1 MSAAV
6 AHVVAA
12 GEVTVGPG
20 RPRARRI
27 DWPEIAAVAPV
38 LAGTMQRY
46 LAQIAVSLRP
56 ASVRAADRMLRQFA
70 DFVTNESPRIVR
82 LVDVERVHVE
92 GFKRHL
98 GTRLS
103 QNKTGRTLSPTTIRI
118 TLGTLRTFFERVSE
132 WDYPDAPKRV
142 LIFNGD
148 LPTPDEPLPKFLSD
162 PDAAKLMRAA
172 ADADPVRRLVINML
186 ARTGLRV
193 GEFCQ
198 LQADAVVEMSGR
210 HWLRVPIGKLHNDR
224 YVPLHPQLV
233 ELLDDHQRHRSDDLD
248 RLIVF
253 NGRRLDRHIVSRM
266 VRRVAKAAGIGHVHP
281 HQLRHT
287 LATQAINRGMSL
299 EAIAAMLGHKT
310 LRMTLVYAR
319 IADRT
324 VADAYDRV
332 ASEVDA
338 LYTNRPGSDPPREAP
353 PRWRTSLP
361 SSTRNCSA
369 TATAT
374 GHPSSTASSNRS
386 ANPAPTSRPTRRSFR
401 SSKPNATMPP
411 NATSTTEST
420 SSTCSSNA
428 PAPSSHDL
436 NREKSQ
442 IPLDTD
448 YPHKCRSRV
457 AGFDASL
464 RSSERSTAVPSRPM
478 LSR

>member
-1 MSAAV
+1 MSAAA
-6 AHVVAA
+6 AHVVATDEA
-12 GEVTVGPG
+12 KVGPG

-46 LAQIAVSLRP
+46 LDQIAVSLRP

-70 DFVTNESPRIVR
+70 GFVTGEFPEIVR
-82 LVDVERVHVE
+82 LVDVERLHVE
-92 GFKRHL
+92 AFKRHL
-98 GTRLS
+98 GTRHS

-148 LPTPDEPLPKFLSD
+148 LPTPDDPLPKFLSD

-172 ADADPVRRLVINML
+172 GDADPVRRLVIEML

-193 GEFCQ
+193 GEFCE
-198 LQADAVVEMSGR
+198 LDADAVVFMNGR

-233 ELLDDHQRHRSDDLD
+233 EQLDQHAKNRSDDLD

-253 NGRRLDRHIVSRM
+253 NGRRLDRHMVARM

-332 ASEVDA
+332 SSDIDA
-338 LYTNRPGSDPPREAP
+338 LYTKPAGLRSAPGGTAAMAHLAAEFDQKLLGNGHCNRPSQLDCQFESICENCAYFSTNQAFVPALEAQ
-353 PRWRTSLP
+353 RDHAADRDQHHRVDLFNMLLD
-361 SSTRNCSA
+361 RA
-369 TATAT
+369 
-374 GHPSSTASSNRS
+374 
-386 ANPAPTSRPTRRSFR
+386 RPEQ
-401 SSKPNATMPP
+401 P
-411 NATSTTEST
+411 
-420 SSTCSSNA
+420 
-428 PAPSSHDL
+428 
-436 NREKSQ
+436 
-442 IPLDTD
+442 
-448 YPHKCRSRV
+448 
-457 AGFDASL
+457 
-464 RSSERSTAVPSRPM
+464 
-478 LSR
+478 